1 MVGCRPWVEKS
12 WTWLRGLSTHAIGN
26 YTQAIQKYWLSGNLL
41 AMTSL
46 KSLNFLRYKR
56 SCINISLWN
65 PTEMQADSD
74 FILHAPGTENDEM
87 NKQAFKRS
95 VIDTSQWTISHQGF
109 TVYSGCLTS
118 RSRAYR
124 TCCCSTD
131 WKMTTVMPPGPST
144 ELDTF
149 GGLVMSSLI
158 EKMLAPGKRHRLSF
172 GICINKRTLFEDL
185 EKARYPSPWLQGHHT
200 WSIEERSSYADEQ
213 THLLYF
219 F

>member
-1 MVGCRPWVEKS
+1 MWDLARSGIEPVSSAQVGGFFTTEPLGKPHAYLNEYWKNITHTSSPRTIIVKAEVDVKVGTS
-12 WTWLRGLSTHAIGN
+12 WWL
-26 YTQAIQKYWLSGNLL
+26 
-41 AMTSL
+41 
-46 KSLNFLRYKR
+46 
-56 SCINISLWN
+56 
-65 PTEMQADSD
+65 
-74 FILHAPGTENDEM
+74 
-87 NKQAFKRS
+87 
-95 VIDTSQWTISHQGF
+95 
-109 TVYSGCLTS
+109 VYSGCLTS

-124 TCCCSTD
+124 ICCCSTD

-200 WSIEERSSYADEQ
+200 WSIGERSSYADEQ